1 MTENRQVTSKEAMDG
16 LLSIQKEIKDSMSN
30 PDIDKLEPIMMKT
43 VEFNSILAKRISNV
57 KDMKEKLMGNINE

>member
-43 VEFNSILAKRISNV
+43 VEFNMV
-57 KDMKEKLMGNINE
+57 